1 MGTFFGIFL
10 AALVIAW
17 GGVNVVRSLWFDV
30 NNAVAGTTFIGL
42 FTGTGTTLAMKKMK
56 KTSRSWRPKIWNLR
70 NAVNSL
76 IRRG

>member
-10 AALVIAW
+10 ATLVLAW
-17 GGVNVVRSLWFDV
+17 GGVNIVRSLWADAG
-30 NNAVAGTTFIGL
+30 NAVEGTTFIGL
-42 FTGTGTTLAMKKMK
+42 FTGIGSALTMKKIK
-56 KTSRSWRPKIWNLR
+56 KSGREWRPKIWNLR